1 MELYREMDAAP
12 LEDQLQPNQFTYN
25 ALIGVLTYS
34 GRMDLAGM
42 SLHTHNHA
50 YTL

>member
-42 SLHTHNHA
+42 YILTMHTNSS
-50 YTL
+50 